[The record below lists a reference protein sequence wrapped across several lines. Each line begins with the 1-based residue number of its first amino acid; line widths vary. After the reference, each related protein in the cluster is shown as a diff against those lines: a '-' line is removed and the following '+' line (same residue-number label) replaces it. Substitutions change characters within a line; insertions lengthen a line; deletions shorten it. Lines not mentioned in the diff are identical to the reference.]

1 MRTRVSVRVLAAT
14 LVVVAGLV
22 HAASAA
28 YASEAVLGGGSG
40 FAALEIDQWRA
51 DTARNPFNLTVNYVA
66 QGSSFGRQQFTANAV
81 DFGASDIQ
89 YVAGELPQLQN
100 QRCAGKSLDA
110 CFVYVP
116 VSAGGVSF
124 MYNLLDASGNR
135 ITNLKLTRQVA
146 CKIFTGQITRWN
158 DPEIVASNPSF
169 ANLNR
174 DIIPVIRADGAGES
188 YVFSEFCI
196 NAAPAVWTKF
206 IADSRAGPASGD
218 LSGEFLNGQPT
229 STWPQQ
235 WGHSVPI
242 AFADGTA
249 NYVADPGSGANA
261 ITYVAAGYA
270 KVRSFP
276 VASVQN
282 AAGVFTQP
290 DESNVTVALGYATP
304 RGNGTFNLSYNG
316 PDPRAYFPST
326 YSYILAQTSG
336 FDPGKGAT
344 LGQFLCY
351 AISQG
356 QVVAPSLRYAR
367 LSTPLVNIAIDA
379 IAQIPGAPSKQSCF
393 IQGAPPPP
401 PPPTIVVV
409 GVGNGGTGGGPGGTL
424 GGASGGAGGAG
435 SSGAN
440 GSSRGAKGGGK
451 GGAGASARLGAGG
464 AGSSAS
470 DETTTTVNQQALNDA
485 ELARAV
491 GSQTSKSSS
500 TPTVWLLLAGLGGA
514 WGVSMFAKS
523 RKKLSA

>member
-1 MRTRVSVRVLAAT
+1 VAAAVGPLGADRVRRRHRELRGRSGQWRQRDHVCRR
-14 LVVVAGLV
+14 GLRQ
-22 HAASAA
+22 S
-28 YASEAVLGGGSG
+28 AVL
-40 FAALEIDQWRA
+40 
-51 DTARNPFNLTVNYVA
+51 P
-66 QGSSFGRQQFTANAV
+66 
-81 DFGASDIQ
+81 
-89 YVAGELPQLQN
+89 
-100 QRCAGKSLDA
+100 
-110 CFVYVP
+110 
-116 VSAGGVSF
+116 
-124 MYNLLDASGNR
+124 
-135 ITNLKLTRQVA
+135 
-146 CKIFTGQITRWN
+146 
-158 DPEIVASNPSF
+158 
-169 ANLNR
+169 
-174 DIIPVIRADGAGES
+174 
-188 YVFSEFCI
+188 
-196 NAAPAVWTKF
+196 
-206 IADSRAGPASGD
+206 
-218 LSGEFLNGQPT
+218 
-229 STWPQQ
+229 
-235 WGHSVPI
+235 
-242 AFADGTA
+242 
-249 NYVADPGSGANA
+249 
-261 ITYVAAGYA
+261 
-270 KVRSFP
+270 
-276 VASVQN
+276 
-282 AAGVFTQP
+282 AGVFTQP

-424 GGASGGAGGAG
+424 GGASGGAGGAA